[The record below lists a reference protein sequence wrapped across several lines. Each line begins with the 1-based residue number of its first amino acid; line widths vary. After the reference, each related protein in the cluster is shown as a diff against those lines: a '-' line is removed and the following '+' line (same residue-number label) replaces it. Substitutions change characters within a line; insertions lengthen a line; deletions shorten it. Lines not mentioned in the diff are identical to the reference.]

1 VARFD
6 YRDRVAI
13 VTGASSGIGYV
24 TAAEFAKRGCT
35 VVAVARREE
44 KLARLIES
52 CREHAPKSIYLAGD
66 LGQRKFAEQVVDV
79 TFENFGRIDFLINN
93 AGISKHKQ
101 IYHLSSDEAERVMEV
116 NFLSCVWTTLASIPY
131 MLRRGE
137 GWIVNVSSFVTKAPA
152 PRESLYIASKAAMS
166 GFTEGL
172 WSDLEGSNIHAALV
186 VPGPIDT
193 EIWSKEDEPVAYD
206 GPLYPPIIIAN
217 QIFEV
222 IEKRLFE
229 RVVPRWN
236 VPLMAAS
243 FLRRVFPGL
252 LRFGL
257 RRMEPVPPEIV
268 EAARRRAQQGRRLGD
283 LGESSEDEV
292 S

>member
-1 VARFD
+1 
-6 YRDRVAI
+6 
-13 VTGASSGIGYV
+13 
-24 TAAEFAKRGCT
+24 
-35 VVAVARREE
+35 
-44 KLARLIES
+44 
-52 CREHAPKSIYLAGD
+52 
-66 LGQRKFAEQVVDV
+66 
-79 TFENFGRIDFLINN
+79 
-93 AGISKHKQ
+93 
-101 IYHLSSDEAERVMEV
+101 
-116 NFLSCVWTTLASIPY
+116 
-131 MLRRGE
+131 
-137 GWIVNVSSFVTKAPA
+137 
-152 PRESLYIASKAAMS
+152 
-166 GFTEGL
+166 
-172 WSDLEGSNIHAALV
+172 
-186 VPGPIDT
+186 
-193 EIWSKEDEPVAYD
+193 
-206 GPLYPPIIIAN
+206 
-217 QIFEV
+217 V

>member
-1 VARFD
+1 MAGLE

-13 VTGASSGIGYV
+13 VTGASSGIGFV
-24 TAAEFAKRGCT
+24 TAAEFARRGCT

-44 KLARLIES
+44 KLARLVEA
-52 CREHAPKSIYLAGD
+52 CREHAPNSLYLAGD
-66 LGQRKFAEQVVDV
+66 LGERAFAESIVDSS
-79 TFENFGRIDFLINN
+79 FERFGRIDFLINN

-101 IYHLSSDEAERVMEV
+101 IYHLSSDEAERVMQV
-116 NFLSCVWTTLASIPY
+116 NFLSCVWTTLAAIPY

-152 PRESLYIASKAAMS
+152 PRESLYIASKSAMN

-186 VPGPIDT
+186 IPGPIDT
-193 EIWSKEDEPVAYD
+193 EIWQKEDEPVAYD
-206 GPLYPPIIIAN
+206 GPLHPPAIVAEA
-217 QIFEV
+217 IFEV

-236 VPLMAAS
+236 LPLMTAA
-243 FLRRVFPGL
+243 FLRRVFPAV
-252 LRFGL
+252 LRMGL
-257 RRMEPVPPEIV
+257 RRLEPVPTEVV
-268 EAARRRAQQGRRLGD
+268 ESARRRANLGRRLGD
-283 LGESSEDEV
+283 VSEPPEV
-292 S
+292 